1 MNQPCQE
8 RGMSSTMIDRR
19 FFMMAIAALMASGS
33 KDSLMAQ
40 EKPLPLVP
48 SDPPRQI
55 ADAVWI
61 ISDNRIPLV
70 PNVGIVVGAESALV
84 IDCGLGPVNGEKVFD
99 VARRLAPGR
108 NLILTVTHFHPEHG
122 FGAQVF
128 EKDAKIFYNKEQ
140 REELAQKGERY
151 IGMFRGLLGSPAAG
165 LLDGTR
171 IVMPHAAYEGRHS
184 EIDLGGRR
192 VEFINW
198 GMAHSRGDQVI
209 FLPQERILFAGDLLE
224 ERIFPIFPWF
234 PPDDVDIDAANWM
247 HILNEFEQLKPARIV
262 PGHGS
267 ISGLE
272 LPRAVHSYMSDL
284 RRQVIDRRSQGRPVD
299 AAIAELRPSILSKY
313 PDWEQ
318 PQWIDFTIRYMFE
331 KS

>member
-1 MNQPCQE
+1 
-8 RGMSSTMIDRR
+8 MSSTMMDRR
-19 FFMMAIAALMASGS
+19 FFIMWIAALTASAS
-33 KDSLMAQ
+33 KDSLVAQ
-40 EKPLPLVP
+40 DKPPLPLVQ
-48 SDPPRQI
+48 SDPPLQI
-55 ADAVWI
+55 ADAVWV
-61 ISDNRIPLV
+61 ISDKRIPLV
-70 PNVGIVVGAESALV
+70 PNVGIVVGAESALIV
-84 IDCGLGPVNGEKVFD
+84 DCGLGPVNGEKVLE
-99 VARRLAPGR
+99 VARRLAPRR

-128 EKDAKIFYNKEQ
+128 EKDARIFYNKEQ
-140 REELAQKGERY
+140 REELAQKGDRY
-151 IGMFRGLLGSPAAG
+151 IGMFRGLLGPAAG
-165 LLDGTR
+165 VLDGTR
-171 IVMPHAAYEGRHS
+171 IVMPHAVYEGPRS

-247 HILNEFEQLKPARIV
+247 RILNAFEQVNPARIV

-272 LPRAVHSYMSDL
+272 LPRTVHSYMSDL
-284 RRQVIDRRSQGRPVD
+284 GRQVSDRRSQGRPVD
-299 AAIAELRPSILSKY
+299 AVIAELRPSTLNRY

-318 PQWIDFTIRYMFE
+318 PQWIDFAIRYMYE

>member
-1 MNQPCQE
+1 
-8 RGMSSTMIDRR
+8 MSSTMMDRR
-19 FFMMAIAALMASGS
+19 FFIMWIAALTASAS
-33 KDSLMAQ
+33 KDSLVAQ
-40 EKPLPLVP
+40 DKPPLPLIQ
-48 SDPPRQI
+48 SDPPLQI
-55 ADAVWI
+55 ADAVWV
-61 ISDNRIPLV
+61 ISDKRIPLV

-84 IDCGLGPVNGEKVFD
+84 IDCGLGPVNGEKVLE
-99 VARRLAPGR
+99 VARRLAPRR

-128 EKDAKIFYNKEQ
+128 EKDAKIYYNKEQ
-140 REELAQKGERY
+140 REELAQKGDRY
-151 IGMFRGLLGSPAAG
+151 IGMFRGLLGPAAG
-165 LLDGTR
+165 VLDGTR
-171 IVMPHAAYEGRHS
+171 IVMPHAVYEGPRS

-247 HILNEFEQLKPARIV
+247 RILNAFEQLNPARIV

-272 LPRAVHSYMSDL
+272 LPRTVHSYMSDL
-284 RRQVIDRRSQGRPVD
+284 GRQVSDRRSQGRPVD
-299 AAIAELRPSILSKY
+299 AVIAELRPAILNKY

-318 PQWIDFTIRYMFE
+318 PQWIDFAIRYMYE